1 MTTQNKDLKQIVV
14 GRPSISTANGLTRI
28 TSIVTYNGEAL
39 PIWAEVDDKYGKY
52 LCVERSD
59 AYVVGLL
66 NFAMRNKCDIV
77 CKAPISQRL
86 KYQLETFL
94 IPSLVRHDNSLYATQ
109 IVADEDDS
117 ELPCA
122 GAVGT
127 GCSCG
132 VDSFHVIKRYGKEK
146 FYGIQLTHLMLLKI
160 GGIAYDET
168 GWSLKVAHAKTFCHE
183 YGYELITFNTNFSL
197 VFHQD
202 HLLTDGYANS
212 FGILTLQKL
221 WKIYFY
227 GSSGMDLSE
236 FDLTDNSK
244 RSDAHYDLLLFDSL
258 STERLK
264 IYLDGLDVPRF
275 DKLRY
280 ILDFEP
286 TRKYL
291 DVCLE
296 NTGRNCGRC
305 RKCKRTLVMLDALG
319 ALDKSFVAFNAQKYR
334 QKRHRYLRWLYRQQ
348 VAQGGDPS
356 VSYAYEILK
365 KEIGIRARFPVWMD
379 ALRHLFGRRPDGV
392 TF

>member
-1 MTTQNKDLKQIVV
+1 MTTRKDQKQIVV
-14 GRPSISTANGLTRI
+14 GCPSISTANGLTRI
-28 TSIVTYNGEAL
+28 TSIVTYNGETL
-39 PIWAEVDDKYGKY
+39 SVWAEVDDKYGKY

-77 CKAPISQRL
+77 CKAPMSQRL

-94 IPSLVRHDNSLYATQ
+94 IPSLIRHDNTLYATQ
-109 IVADEDDS
+109 IVADEDGY

-146 FYGIQLTHLMLLKI
+146 FHGIQLTHLMLLKI

-168 GWSLKVAHAKTFCHE
+168 RWRLKVAHTKTFCLE

-197 VFHQD
+197 AFPQD

-227 GSSGMDLSE
+227 GSSGLDLSG

-244 RSDAHYDLLLFDSL
+244 RSDAHYDLLLFDCL

-264 IYLDGLDVPRF
+264 IYLDGLDIPRF

-286 TRKYL
+286 IRKYL

-319 ALDKSFVAFNAQKYR
+319 ALDKAFVAFDAQKYR
-334 QKRHRYLRWLYRQQ
+334 QKRHQYLRWLYRQR
-348 VAQGGDPS
+348 VVQGGDPS

-365 KEIGIRARFPVWMD
+365 KEIGIRARLPVWMD
-379 ALRHLFGRRPDGV
+379 ALRCLLGRRPDGV
-392 TF
+392 AF